1 MLHQAAEGLNG
12 RDPLLTRHPLLTLN
26 GLLVSSSTCIER
38 SLKQNHSN

>member
-1 MLHQAAEGLNG
+1 MLHQAAEGLYG
-12 RDPLLTRHPLLTLN
+12 RGHPLLTLN